1 MLLQP
6 LRRAAIPS
14 SSSSELVEPST
25 GAATA
30 FIQKLREFPGATED
44 SVQPHYFSGLR
55 VLICLFD
62 DGKPFLPKLIN
73 DLNQTD
79 PNSWPVTVLESDS
92 LRQILDAVEGSYL
105 ARIVDY
111 FIDAISVGQMEEI
124 NTLLREKVWTQAD
137 SGKNS

>member
-6 LRRAAIPS
+6 LRRVAIPS

-30 FIQKLREFPGATED
+30 FLHKLREFPGATED
-44 SVQPHYFSGLR
+44 SVAPHYFSGLR

-79 PNSWPVTVLESDS
+79 SNSWPITVLESDS
-92 LRQILDAVEGSYL
+92 LRQVLEAVEGSYL

-111 FIDAISVGQMEEI
+111 FIDAISVGQMEEV

>member
-6 LRRAAIPS
+6 LRRAALPS
-14 SSSSELVEPST
+14 SASSELVEPST
-25 GAATA
+25 GTATA

-44 SVQPHYFSGLR
+44 SVTPHYFSGLR

-79 PNSWPVTVLESDS
+79 ASAWPITVLESDS
-92 LRQILDAVEGSYL
+92 IRQVIDALEASYL
-105 ARIVDY
+105 ARVVDY

-137 SGKNS
+137 SGKN